1 MLQYEDAR
9 RDRQWGAASV
19 ERDQTGKG
27 GTGLIG
33 ARKAVV
39 TAILLTMVGFNLR
52 TVILGVPPVLPLIR
66 QDLALSYTAIG
77 LLTSLPVLVMGGFAW
92 PAGVLAGRVGART
105 MVLVGLA
112 LLAAGALLR
121 AVAPGAAALFFFTF
135 ALSLGIALAQTA
147 APVLTRQWFPTR
159 IGLVSALF
167 SDGLIIG
174 ESVAAGVTVP
184 IMRRFF
190 GADAWQATFVVW
202 AVPVLLAAALWAI
215 FAPAAPATRAR
226 PVAADGAGSE
236 AASAP
241 APANTPG
248 RPRVSALHLGI
259 LLGCGSLVYFG
270 MNGWIANYN
279 RALNLDDITPVALS
293 TLNAAQLPV
302 SFAVTIFA
310 QRMAGRRW
318 PFIAAGTVCVFA
330 LAGWALTPHTLEP
343 LWAGLLGGAS
353 ACVFVLGLALPPLL
367 AGPGEVARLTGL
379 TLTISYSVAFV
390 GPLVGGSLWDAFG
403 QPILAFLPVA
413 IAGCTLIILGALL
426 PARAAFGLFSD
437 LEQAIER
444 GDQRDRRAA
453 ATRG

>member
-1 MLQYEDAR
+1 M
-9 RDRQWGAASV
+9 
-19 ERDQTGKG
+19 EREQTGKG
-27 GTGLIG
+27 ATRVVG
-33 ARKAVV
+33 AKKAIVAAV
-39 TAILLTMVGFNLR
+39 LLTMVGFNLR
-52 TVILGVPPVLPLIR
+52 TVILGVPPVLPLI
-66 QDLALSYTAIG
+66 QHDLALSYTAIG

-92 PAGVLAGRVGART
+92 PAGQLAGRVGART

-147 APVLTRQWFPTR
+147 TPVLTRQWFPTR

-202 AVPVLLAAALWAI
+202 SVPVVLAVALWAI
-215 FAPAAPATRAR
+215 FAPAAPATRVR
-226 PVAADGAGSE
+226 PAAAGGSRSR
-236 AASAP
+236 AAIAP
-241 APANTPG
+241 APADTPS
-248 RPRVSALHLGI
+248 RPRVSALQLGI

-279 RALNLDDITPVALS
+279 RALGLDEITPVALS

-302 SFAVTIFA
+302 SFAVTLFA
-310 QRMAGRRW
+310 QRLAGRRW
-318 PFIAAGTVCVFA
+318 PFVAAGTVCVLA
-330 LAGWALTPHTLEP
+330 LAGWAVTPHALEP

-379 TLTISYSVAFV
+379 TLTLSYSVAFV
-390 GPLVGGSLWDAFG
+390 GPLVGGGLWDAFG
-403 QPILAFLPVA
+403 LPILAFLPVA
-413 IAGCTLIILGALL
+413 IAGCLLIILGALL
-426 PARAAFGLFSD
+426 PARAAFGLLGALD
-437 LEQAIER
+437 QAIEH
-444 GDQRDRRAA
+444 GEQQDRSAA
-453 ATRG
+453 VTGT

>member
-1 MLQYEDAR
+1 
-9 RDRQWGAASV
+9 V
-19 ERDQTGKG
+19 ERDQTGKS
-27 GTGLIG
+27 TARVIG

-39 TAILLTMVGFNLR
+39 AAVLLTMVGFNLR
-52 TVILGVPPVLPLIR
+52 TVILGVPPVLPLIQ
-66 QDLALSYTAIG
+66 QDLDLKYTAIG

-92 PAGVLAGRVGART
+92 PAGLLAGRVGART

-121 AVAPGAAALFFFTF
+121 AVAPGAAPLFLFTF

-190 GADAWQATFVVW
+190 GADAWQATFIVW
-202 AVPVLLAAALWAI
+202 SMPVLLAVALWAL

-226 PVAADGAGSE
+226 PAAAGESGSVATI
-236 AASAP
+236 AP
-241 APANTPG
+241 APADTPS

-279 RALNLDDITPVALS
+279 RALRLDEITPVALS

-302 SFAVTIFA
+302 SFAVTLFA
-310 QRMAGRRW
+310 QRLAGRRW
-318 PFIAAGTVCVFA
+318 PFIAAGTICVLA
-330 LAGWALTPHTLEP
+330 LAGWVLTPHTLEP
-343 LWAGLLGGAS
+343 LWAGLLGGSS

-379 TLTISYSVAFV
+379 TLTLSYSVAFV
-390 GPLVGGSLWDAFG
+390 GPLVGGGLWDAFG
-403 QPILAFLPVA
+403 LPILAFLPVA
-413 IAGCTLIILGALL
+413 VAGCILIILGARL
-426 PARAAFGLFSD
+426 PARAAFGLFGD
-437 LEQAIER
+437 LEQAVEH
-444 GDQRDRRAA
+444 GEQRDRRAA
-453 ATRG
+453 ATGR

>member
-1 MLQYEDAR
+1 MK
-9 RDRQWGAASV
+9 
-19 ERDQTGKG
+19 RDQTPKG
-27 GTGLIG
+27 GTRVVGT
-33 ARKAVV
+33 RKAII
-39 TAILLTMVGFNLR
+39 TAVLLTVVGFNLR
-52 TVILGVPPVLPLIR
+52 AVILGVPPVLPLIR

-92 PAGVLAGRVGART
+92 PAGLLAGRVGART

-121 AVAPGAAALFFFTF
+121 AVAPGAAPLFFFTF

-167 SDGLIIG
+167 SDGLIVG

-202 AVPVLLAAALWAI
+202 SVPVLLAAALWALL
-215 FAPAAPATRAR
+215 APAAPATRAR
-226 PVAADGAGSE
+226 PAVAGGASSE
-236 AASAP
+236 P
-241 APANTPG
+241 ALTPSPTDTPA

-279 RALNLDDITPVALS
+279 RALRLDDITPVALS

-310 QRMAGRRW
+310 QRLAGRRW
-318 PFIAAGTVCVFA
+318 PFIAAGTVCV
-330 LAGWALTPHTLEP
+330 LSMTGWVLTPHALEP

-390 GPLVGGSLWDAFG
+390 GPLVGGSLWDTFG

-413 IAGCTLIILGALL
+413 TAGCLLIILGVLL
-426 PARAAFGLFSD
+426 PARAAFGLLGD
-437 LEQAIER
+437 LEHAIER
-444 GDQRDRRAA
+444 GDVGDRSEHGAA
-453 ATRG
+453 ATRAGG

>member
-1 MLQYEDAR
+1 MRREHTPEEATRVVGAR
-9 RDRQWGAASV
+9 RVA
-19 ERDQTGKG
+19 
-27 GTGLIG
+27 
-33 ARKAVV
+33 V
-39 TAILLTMVGFNLR
+39 TAILLTVVGFNLR
-52 TVILGVPPVLPLIR
+52 AVILGVPPVLPLIR
-66 QDLALSYTAIG
+66 QDLALSYTAVG

-92 PAGVLAGRVGART
+92 PAGLLAGRVGART

-121 AVAPGAAALFFFTF
+121 AALPGAAPLFFFTF

-159 IGLVSALF
+159 IGLASALF

-190 GADAWQATFVVW
+190 GTDAWQATFVVW
-202 AVPVLLAAALWAI
+202 SVPVLLAAALWAV
-215 FAPAAPATRAR
+215 FAPTAPATRAR
-226 PVAADGAGSE
+226 H
-236 AASAP
+236 AP
-241 APANTPG
+241 APRTGADGMSAGAPRNTPS

-259 LLGCGSLVYFG
+259 VLGCGSLVYFG

-279 RALNLDDITPVALS
+279 RALRLDEITPVALS

-302 SFAVTIFA
+302 SFAVTLFA
-310 QRMAGRRW
+310 QRLAGRRW
-318 PFIAAGTVCVFA
+318 PFVAAGAVCVLA
-330 LAGWALTPHTLEP
+330 LAGWVLTPHALEP

-353 ACVFVLGLALPPLL
+353 SCVFVLGLALPPLL

-379 TLTISYSVAFV
+379 TLTLSYGVAFV
-390 GPLVGGSLWDAFG
+390 GPLAGGGLWDAFG
-403 QPILAFLPVA
+403 LPILAFLPVA
-413 IAGCTLIILGALL
+413 VAGVALIVLGALL

-437 LEQAIER
+437 LEHAVER
-444 GDQRDRRAA
+444 GDQGAAAA
-453 ATRG
+453 ATRS